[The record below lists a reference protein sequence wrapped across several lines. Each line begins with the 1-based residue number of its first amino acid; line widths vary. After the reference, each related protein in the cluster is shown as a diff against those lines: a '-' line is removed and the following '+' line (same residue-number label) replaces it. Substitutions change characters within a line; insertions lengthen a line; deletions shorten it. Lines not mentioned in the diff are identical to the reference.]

1 MMNQQRKRRFSL
13 TRHKRSLWALPAFG
27 ALMIAVLWGAQWYQL
42 RVTEHAL
49 EATIAQDTEHYAASF
64 EQFATRMIND
74 IDRAALLVKFEYE
87 QHGERDL
94 ARLMRAGVVQ
104 GSGVAQVSI
113 IDAKGD
119 LLATNFPRAWTNV
132 ADRAHFQLHAAQDTG
147 LLDISKPI
155 RQRATGKLVIQFTRR
170 LNNRDGSF
178 AGIVLL
184 SLSPD
189 QITEFY
195 DESALHAYGSLG
207 LVGLD
212 GAVRVRR
219 VGSESTTVDDG
230 SGALLVARAALNPKG
245 FFEATSAA
253 DGVPRFVAY
262 RKLPDYPFIVTAA
275 QARDEALKS
284 FRQNRANRIILA
296 IAATAAI
303 LAFFTVLTILAIRLQ
318 RHRREL
324 KSQRHFLQTLLDNV
338 PSGIAVRS
346 MLPPNAGRYVL
357 WNEANEAMFS
367 IKAEDALGKTPV
379 EVMPP
384 DEAARVEALDRT
396 LLDSPMV
403 QEAVEARATA
413 NRGQRLF
420 HFVRAPIFGTDDQVD
435 YIMTSATD
443 VTDDS
448 ALTAQLRLASKV
460 FETTA
465 DGIMLTDADD
475 RIIMVNAAF
484 TRLTGYA
491 PDELLGKTLAES
503 SFRPIDLAE
512 SDARMVQLRHQGFV
526 TGEVPRFRKD
536 GTPLSLWVTA
546 TGVRDGD
553 GRITNYVRVFTDISL
568 LKATQQKLEQ
578 LASFDTLTGLPNR
591 RLLQDRLGRALLRA
605 DRNGTRMALMFVDLD
620 EFKKVND
627 TLGHAIGDSLLRG
640 VASRL
645 QKCIRASDSVGRFG
659 GDEFAIVLEDAAL
672 PDDARRI
679 GERIV
684 TSLAVP
690 FHLDG
695 HVVRMAASIGIALYP
710 TDGIDAATLLK
721 NADMAMYKAKRSGSN
736 RFEFFSDQQAELVP
750 SLQ

>member
-1 MMNQQRKRRFSL
+1 MNQQRKHRFSL
-13 TRHKRSLWALPAFG
+13 TRQTRSLWALPAFG
-27 ALMIAVLWGAQWYQL
+27 ALMIVALWGAQWYQL
-42 RVTEHAL
+42 RATEHELLANI
-49 EATIAQDTEHYAASF
+49 EQDTEHYAASF

-94 ARLMRAGVVQ
+94 APLMRAGIVQ
-104 GSGVAQVSI
+104 GSGVAQFSI

-195 DESALHAYGSLG
+195 DESYLHAYGSLG

-212 GAVRVRR
+212 GTVRARR
-219 VGSESTTVDDG
+219 VGSESTSVDDG
-230 SGALLVARAALNPKG
+230 SGALLVARAALSPTG
-245 FFEATSAA
+245 FFEVTSAA

-262 RKLPDYPFIVTAA
+262 RKLPDYPIIVTAA
-275 QARDEALKS
+275 QARDEALAG
-284 FRQNRANRIILA
+284 FRQNRANRLVLA

-303 LAFFTVLTILAIRLQ
+303 LAFFAAVTILAMRLQ

-324 KSQRHFLQTLLDNV
+324 KLQRHFLQTLLDNV

-346 MLPPNAGRYVL
+346 MLTPNAGRYVL

-367 IKAEDALGKTPV
+367 IKAEDALGKTPG

-420 HFVRAPIFGTDDQVD
+420 HFVRAPIFGPDDQVD

-443 VTDDS
+443 VTDDR
-448 ALTAQLRLASKV
+448 ALTAQLRLAARV

-491 PDELLGKTLAES
+491 PDELLGKTLMES
-503 SFRPIDLAE
+503 SFRPIDPVE
-512 SDARMVQLRHQGFV
+512 SDARMDQLHHQGFV

-546 TGVRDGD
+546 TVVRDGD

-568 LKATQQKLEQ
+568 LKATQEKLEQ

-591 RLLQDRLGRALLRA
+591 RLLHDRLRRALLRA
-605 DRNGTRMALMFVDLD
+605 ERNETRMALMFIDLD
-620 EFKKVND
+620 GFKKVND
-627 TLGHAIGDSLLRG
+627 TFGHDIGDLLLRG

-672 PDDARRI
+672 PNDARRI
-679 GERIV
+679 AERIV
-684 TSLAVP
+684 TSLAMP

-695 HVVRMAASIGIALYP
+695 HDVRIGASIGISLYP
-710 TDGIDAATLLK
+710 TDGIDAGTLLK
-721 NADMAMYKAKRSGSN
+721 NADLSMYKAKRAGSN
-736 RFEFFSDQQAELVP
+736 RFEFFSDEQAELVP
-750 SLQ
+750 ILQ